1 MQRLN
6 DAGYEGMLPGA
17 VQKSGKLDGNRM
29 TAEQWM
35 KRQKEQGNTAYE
47 IMQNFIG
54 TQEYQNL
61 TDDQKAKFIDK
72 AYEYA
77 KNSGKAAAGGDTS
90 DFAKWYEAANNAQS
104 EAGLSKERFLSLYAY
119 KSAIEDEAP
128 DEAKAS
134 LKQGMWEEYINGL
147 SDLSQEQKDYV
158 LDNVKFWQMMPADSG
173 AYQKAKNAGYDTPE
187 AIQAL
192 LEAKSS
198 FSTDGNNDI
207 NNTEMYNGIIGQTS
221 DPAEQEKMYNAIKDK
236 DAKKSWKELAAEQS
250 KQQQTESAAQA
261 ALDKA
266 VSKDK
271 QTAFAAAME
280 NAAGTKQTDCYRA
293 LTSTGAS
300 EAECKAYFAYISAQK
315 GWKKSWEKVKADA
328 LKGK

>member
-1 MQRLN
+1 
-6 DAGYEGMLPGA
+6 
-17 VQKSGKLDGNRM
+17 
-29 TAEQWM
+29 
-35 KRQKEQGNTAYE
+35 
-47 IMQNFIG
+47 
-54 TQEYQNL
+54 
-61 TDDQKAKFIDK
+61 
-72 AYEYA
+72 
-77 KNSGKAAAGGDTS
+77 
-90 DFAKWYEAANNAQS
+90 
-104 EAGLSKERFLSLYAY
+104 
-119 KSAIEDEAP
+119 
-128 DEAKAS
+128 
-134 LKQGMWEEYINGL
+134 
-147 SDLSQEQKDYV
+147 
-158 LDNVKFWQMMPADSG
+158 MPADSG

-207 NNTEMYNGIIGQTS
+207 NNTEMYKGIIGQTS

-250 KQQQTESAAQA
+250 KQQQVESTAQA

-271 QTAFAAAME
+271 QTAFATAME
-280 NAAGTKQTDCYRA
+280 NATGTKQTDCYRA

-300 EAECKAYFAYISAQK
+300 EAECKAYFAYLSAQK